1 MLPAGHCSPTYAAG
15 RPGSLRGHVLER
27 RGWGGGFTVMKAECA
42 CAGVYTCVCLHMCV
56 RVDGAGRG
64 LGTSGWLRKQPLEL
78 EWKGG

>member
-1 MLPAGHCSPTYAAG
+1 
-15 RPGSLRGHVLER
+15 
-27 RGWGGGFTVMKAECA
+27 MKAECA